1 MRKILVFLF
10 LLASFSFSSD
20 FEKMYKDY
28 SKGYSNTSRVS
39 FLSHYI
45 NKSDILHQYFF
56 NSFGFYYGPRGSDFF
71 IKFIAFK
78 ERFNKDINFA
88 LYEIKRD
95 IEKMLCNDPILNTS
109 VFSGI
114 EIEFFIILDDPKNP
128 QHLFTYDNKTSL
140 NCSY

>member
-1 MRKILVFLF
+1 MRKILLF
-10 LLASFSFSSD
+10 LSLIVSISFASD

-28 SKGYSNTSRVS
+28 SKGYSNVSKVS

-45 NKSDILHQYFF
+45 SKSDILHQYFF
-56 NSFGFYYGPRGSDFF
+56 SSFGFYYGPNGSDFF

-78 ERFNKDINFA
+78 ERFSKDINFV

-95 IEKMLCNDPILNTS
+95 IDKMLCNDPVLNTS

-114 EIEFFIILDDPKNP
+114 KIEFYIIFDDPKNP